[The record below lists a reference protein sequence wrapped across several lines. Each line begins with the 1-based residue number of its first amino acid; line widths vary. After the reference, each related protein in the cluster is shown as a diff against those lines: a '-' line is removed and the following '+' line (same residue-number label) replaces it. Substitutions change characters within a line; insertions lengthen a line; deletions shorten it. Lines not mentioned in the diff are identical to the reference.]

1 MGNAP
6 LGGRHSK
13 DLTIL
18 PSTDII
24 ASPLRIAV
32 AQTSPGIGALEANAD
47 EIRRCAERAAGAGA
61 QLLVTPELSVCGYTP
76 EDLLLRRGFLA
87 RCATQVQRLAE
98 DLPLPTLIGVPL
110 ERRQGG
116 AFNAALLVS
125 GGQVRVAYAKRF
137 LPNYGIFDELRT
149 FAAGEENVV
158 VDLGGA
164 RIGLSICED
173 LWVPDGPAR
182 DLADDGVEV
191 IVNMSASPYA
201 RGLARMREQMLR
213 TRARDGRVAVVYA
226 NQVGGH
232 DEVVFDGRSVV
243 IDCDGR
249 IIARAKS
256 FERDLLIVDLDC
268 TASRGQRLRDARV
281 RPRTSVSIPIHEV
294 RIAAPA
300 PSDRPQPARVEDLHR
315 GPDPEMSDLWAALCL
330 ATRDFVARNGLRD
343 VVLGMSGG
351 IDSALVAA
359 LASEALGAAHVHAVS
374 LPSRHSSH
382 ETRSD
387 AEVASALL
395 GIDFREIPIEDLHI
409 DAEQALGE
417 VSGTTAENLQARLRM
432 VVLMGLSNRES
443 WLLLATGNKSEIAA
457 GYCTLYGDTAGGFAP
472 LKDVY
477 KSDVFRLARWL
488 NTRGEGP
495 RIPESIIERPP
506 SAELAP
512 GQRDDHSL
520 PDYAV
525 LDRILEAYLE
535 SHRDPDE
542 VAAAGVAPP
551 ALVAEICARVDAAE
565 FKRRQGPP
573 GPRLGPV
580 PFGRGR
586 RMPIAR
592 RPLSLS

>member
-1 MGNAP
+1 MIPQPPRNVISS
-6 LGGRHSK
+6 L
-13 DLTIL
+13 
-18 PSTDII
+18 
-24 ASPLRIAV
+24 PLRIAV
-32 AQTSPGIGALEANAD
+32 AQTSPSIGAVEANGD
-47 EIRRCAERAAGAGA
+47 EIRRIAETAASHGA

-76 EDLLLRRGFLA
+76 EDLLLRRGFLD
-87 RCATQVQRLAE
+87 RCWQEVKRLAE
-98 DLPLPTLIGVPL
+98 ELPLAALVGAPL

-116 AFNAALLVS
+116 ALNAALLVS
-125 GGQVRVAYAKRF
+125 GGRVAVAYAKRF

-158 VDLGGA
+158 VDLDGM
-164 RIGLSICED
+164 RLGLSICED

-191 IVNMSASPYA
+191 IINMSASPYA
-201 RGLARMREQMLR
+201 RGLATMREQMLR
-213 TRARDGRVAVVYA
+213 TRARDGRAAIVYA

-249 IIARAKS
+249 VVARAKS
-256 FERDLLIVDLDC
+256 FARDLLIVDLDC
-268 TASRGQRLRDARV
+268 ATSRAQRLRDARV
-281 RPRTSVSIPIHEV
+281 RPRSGASIPIHEV
-294 RIAAPA
+294 RIETK
-300 PSDRPQPARVEDLHR
+300 DRPQRPQPTRIEALHS
-315 GPDPEMSDLWAALCL
+315 GLDPEMADLWGALCL
-330 ATRDFVARNGLRD
+330 ATRDFVARNGLSD

-359 LASEALGAAHVHAVS
+359 LASEALGSEHVHAVS
-374 LPSRHSSH
+374 LPSRYSST

-387 AEVASALL
+387 AEAAAALL
-395 GIDFREIPIEDLHI
+395 GIDFREIPLQELHA
-409 DAEQALGE
+409 DAERALCE

-432 VVLMGLSNRES
+432 VVLMGLSNREG

-488 NTRGEGP
+488 NTRAEGP
-495 RIPESIIERPP
+495 KIPVSIIERPP

-512 GQRDDHSL
+512 GQRDDQSL
-520 PDYAV
+520 PDYEV
-525 LDRILEAYLE
+525 LDPILEAYLE
-535 SHRDPDE
+535 AHQDPE
-542 VAAAGVAPP
+542 EIAAAGVAPL
-551 ALVAEICARVDAAE
+551 ALVTDVCARVDAAE

-573 GPRLGPV
+573 GPRLDVV

-592 RPLSLS
+592 QPINLS